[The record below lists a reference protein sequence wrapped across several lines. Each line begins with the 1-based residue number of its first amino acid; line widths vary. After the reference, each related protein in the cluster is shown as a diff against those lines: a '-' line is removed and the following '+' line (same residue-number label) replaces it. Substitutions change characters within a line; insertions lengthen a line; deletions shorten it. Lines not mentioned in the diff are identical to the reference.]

1 MNINKKEHK
10 YITTKKYVNKKGE
23 EVIYTYNP
31 TQYMQKYK
39 EQHGLAQEVLCPIC
53 GWTYKKYSEYNHT
66 KCKHHLL
73 ACEIMKEK
81 FNSSSSSDEE
91 PKTINIIEEIN
102 TLKRNKKRIDQIIK
116 HQEKL
121 KRESDEIYK
130 YNGNLFIKL
139 DYK

>member
-1 MNINKKEHK
+1 
-10 YITTKKYVNKKGE
+10 
-23 EVIYTYNP
+23 
-31 TQYMQKYK
+31 
-39 EQHGLAQEVLCPIC
+39 
-53 GWTYKKYSEYNHT
+53 
-66 KCKHHLL
+66 
-73 ACEIMKEK
+73 MKEK

-91 PKTINIIEEIN
+91 PKTINIIEEIS